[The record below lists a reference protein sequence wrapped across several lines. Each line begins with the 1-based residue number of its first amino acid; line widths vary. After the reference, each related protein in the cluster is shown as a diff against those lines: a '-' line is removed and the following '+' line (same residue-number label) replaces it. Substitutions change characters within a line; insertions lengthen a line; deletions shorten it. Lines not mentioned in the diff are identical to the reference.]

1 MITHEARRRFLQSA
15 AGVVLRP
22 RTGLAA
28 LTAGSLVFV
37 SPPASAF
44 PWTVALSAASTLSGL
59 MASSQGGNGGI
70 SATLEAGLEYMRVMS
85 GQLTSIQT
93 GLASLMSAV
102 NQLEQKFRQ
111 ALQVERAIELHHDVG
126 AQIKNYRNE
135 FERYAKGGFPTFSD
149 WQNDL
154 STVSN
159 LQKIDFSLNTAVNTV
174 DEYQLYGPLTAL
186 QLPTAL
192 FCAMAVRVGLKDRNE
207 ALAARANQ
215 YLARFDA
222 RGDESSPNSTAAQ
235 MTAAL
240 ANLAEATKTLQT
252 LNVTIPQE
260 SDMAR
265 KAVLDLAVAA
275 ECHGYETQ
283 PTGDCTAN
291 CTTSQVSTLT
301 FSAHSDIYRDAAAGI
316 DQAGGLIRPLALSDG
331 QPVIKD
337 RTFTTKR
344 DPKPFPNF
352 PKAYVTAQKSDFGM
366 SCPVDDATYRKAAE
380 GYMANDLAKLQT
392 IRAAVDQYNICLGQ
406 VALCA
411 SALASLLV
419 ARQAIIKSFSRP
431 V

>member
-1 MITHEARRRFLQSA
+1 
-15 AGVVLRP
+15 
-22 RTGLAA
+22 
-28 LTAGSLVFV
+28 
-37 SPPASAF
+37 
-44 PWTVALSAASTLSGL
+44 

-102 NQLEQKFRQ
+102 SQLEQKFRQ
-111 ALQVERAIELHHDVG
+111 ALQAERAIELHHAVG
-126 AQIKNYRNE
+126 AQIKNYRDE
-135 FERYAKGGFPTFSD
+135 FERYTKGGFSTFSD
-149 WQNDL
+149 WQGNS

-159 LQKIDFSLNTAVNTV
+159 LQDIDFALNTAVNTV
-174 DEYQLYGPLTAL
+174 DQYQLYGPLTGL

-192 FCAMAVRVGLKDRNE
+192 FCAMALRVGLRDRNE
-207 ALAARANQ
+207 ALAVRANQ

-222 RGDESSPNSTAAQ
+222 CGDESIPNSMAAQ
-235 MTAAL
+235 MKAGL
-240 ANLAEATKTLQT
+240 ANLTEATKKLQA
-252 LNVTIPQE
+252 LNVPIPEE

-275 ECHGYETQ
+275 ECRGYETQ
-283 PTGDCTAN
+283 PKGDCMAN
-291 CTTSQVSTLT
+291 CTTSEVSILT
-301 FSAHSDIYRDAAAGI
+301 ISARSEIFRDTAAGI

-331 QPVIKD
+331 QAVIRD
-337 RTFTTKR
+337 RAFLTK
-344 DPKPFPNF
+344 PNANPFPNL
-352 PKAYVTAQKSDFGM
+352 PKTYVSAEKSLFGM
-366 SCPVDDATYRKAAE
+366 ACPNGDEAYKKAAE
-380 GYMANDLAKLQT
+380 GYMANDFAKLQT

-411 SALASLLV
+411 IASASLLV

>member
-1 MITHEARRRFLQSA
+1 MVTYEARRRFLQSA
-15 AGVVLRP
+15 GGVLLRP
-22 RTGLAA
+22 RSRLAILTG
-28 LTAGSLVFV
+28 GSLAFV

-102 NQLEQKFRQ
+102 SQLEQKFRQ
-111 ALQVERAIELHHDVG
+111 ALQAERTIELHHAVG
-126 AQIKNYRNE
+126 AQIKNYRDE
-135 FERYAKGGFPTFSD
+135 FERYTKGGFTTFSD
-149 WQNDL
+149 WQGDP

-159 LQKIDFSLNTAVNTV
+159 LQDIDFALNTAVNTV
-174 DEYQLYGPLTAL
+174 EQYQIYGPLTGL

-192 FCAMAVRVGLKDRNE
+192 FCAMAIRVGLRDRNE

-222 RGDESSPNSTAAQ
+222 CGDESIPNSTAAQ
-235 MTAAL
+235 MKAGL
-240 ANLAEATKTLQT
+240 ASLTDATNKLQA
-252 LNVTIPQE
+252 LNVPIPEE

-283 PTGDCTAN
+283 PKGDCRAN
-291 CTTSQVSTLT
+291 CTTSQVTIMT
-301 FSAHSDIYRDAAAGI
+301 FSSHPEIFRDTAAGI
-316 DQAGGLIRPLALSDG
+316 DKAGGLIQPLSLSDG

-337 RTFTTKR
+337 RRFTTKR
-344 DPKPFPNF
+344 DANPFPDL
-352 PKAYVTAQKSDFGM
+352 KRTSVSAEKSDFGM
-366 SCPVDDATYRKAAE
+366 QCPSDDATYRKAAE

-411 SALASLLV
+411 IASANLLV

-431 V
+431 A